1 MHHPATIERLHREQR
16 IQRVADLLTRVAN
29 APNWVRKSL
38 HDDSR
43 RPAMDMLRQAQWH
56 ERTAASHDIC
66 ADTLRALYEISESD
80 PEGAR
85 EFAKAL
91 ALYPAEG
98 DVVPSDG
105 DGAGL

>member
-1 MHHPATIERLHREQR
+1 MHHLATIERLHREQSN
-16 IQRVADLLTRVAN
+16 QRVVDLLTRVTN
-29 APNWVRKSL
+29 APNWVRKAL

-66 ADTLRALYEISESD
+66 ADTLRALYEMSESD

-91 ALYPAEG
+91 ALYPTG
-98 DVVPSDG
+98 DDG